1 MTLCCIVQTYK
12 RIPLV
17 EQEPLTILEHLGS
30 PAMLSGVPVT

>member
-1 MTLCCIVQTYK
+1 
-12 RIPLV
+12 V